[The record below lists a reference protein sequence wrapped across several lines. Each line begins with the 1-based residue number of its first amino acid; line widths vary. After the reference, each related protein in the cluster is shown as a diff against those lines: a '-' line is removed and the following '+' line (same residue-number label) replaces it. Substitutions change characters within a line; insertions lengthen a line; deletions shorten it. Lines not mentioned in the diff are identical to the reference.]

1 MRHDSD
7 PFNRWQSA
15 QTVATRLLVLLAR
28 SANTAGEAADGLAA
42 ALLAFLERD
51 AACDPAFAA
60 QVLALPSETEIAQEI
75 GSDVDPDA
83 VHRARESLRE
93 VVGRRLTERLLTQR
107 DELASSG
114 RYSPDAASAG
124 RRALRNVALD
134 LIAAGD
140 AGLGE
145 RLALQQFRTAANM
158 TDRLAGLAVLA
169 TIPGEARESALRD
182 FADRYRDDPLV
193 LDKWFALQAMIPEAD
208 ALDRIRRLMEHPAF
222 SLTNPNRVRSLVG
235 SFSVG
240 NPTQFHRRDGAGYAF
255 LADTV
260 LTLDPTNPQV
270 AARLLTAFGP
280 WRTMESRRRAEAE
293 TALQRIAR
301 QADLSPDVSDIAQRS
316 LAG

>member
-1 MRHDSD
+1 M
-7 PFNRWQSA
+7 
-15 QTVATRLLVLLAR
+15 
-28 SANTAGEAADGLAA
+28 
-42 ALLAFLERD
+42 
-51 AACDPAFAA
+51 
-60 QVLALPSETEIAQEI
+60 
-75 GSDVDPDA
+75 
-83 VHRARESLRE
+83 
-93 VVGRRLTERLLTQR
+93 
-107 DELASSG
+107 
-114 RYSPDAASAG
+114 
-124 RRALRNVALD
+124 
-134 LIAAGD
+134 
-140 AGLGE
+140 
-145 RLALQQFRTAANM
+145 
-158 TDRLAGLAVLA
+158 
-169 TIPGEARESALRD
+169 
-182 FADRYRDDPLV
+182 

>member
-1 MRHDSD
+1 
-7 PFNRWQSA
+7 
-15 QTVATRLLVLLAR
+15 
-28 SANTAGEAADGLAA
+28 LAA

-51 AACDPAFAA
+51 AARDPAFAA

-75 GSDVDPDA
+75 GADVDPDT

-93 VVGRRLTERLLTQR
+93 VVGRRLKERLLAQR

-134 LIAAGD
+134 LIAAGNSE
-140 AGLGE
+140 LGE

-193 LDKWFALQAMIPEAD
+193 LDKWFALQATIPEAD

-260 LTLDPTNPQV
+260 LVLDPTNPQV

-280 WRTMESRRRAEAE
+280 WRTMEAGRRTEAE
-293 TALQRIAR
+293 TALRRIAR
-301 QADLSPDVSDIAQRS
+301 QADLSPDVSDIVQRS